1 MGATRLSDQEKEQRI
16 DAFLAGWG
24 GLKETRDMAR
34 YYLEES
40 YWDVS
45 LAQNRYWREN
55 ILIY

>member
-1 MGATRLSDQEKEQRI
+1 MTDTERESAI

-24 GLKETRDMAR
+24 GLKQTRELAR

-40 YWDVS
+40 NWNVKA
-45 LAQNRYWREN
+45 AQDAYWREN